1 MRWSA
6 LLPILMA
13 FAAHGQTSV
22 QAPLAPDNGY
32 ILGTGDLVEVAV
44 LGQPEFATRAKV
56 RADGAIALPY
66 ISSVTAQGLTALDF
80 SHAVTERL
88 KAGGFYAK
96 PIVTVEIAAYASRY
110 VVVLGEVGVPGI
122 VPIDRP
128 YHMSEIIARSGGLR
142 ESGADYVVL
151 RHEGAPE
158 HKYPYDKLGT
168 GGIEDDPLVAP
179 NDKLYVPPAPTFY
192 IYGQVNA
199 PGTYSMRGVMT
210 LRKAIVRGGGLRE
223 NGNEKR
229 VKITREGVRV
239 AMSLDEPI
247 QAGDI
252 INVGESLF

>member
-1 MRWSA
+1 MRVLALIIALFAFPAHAQVPPSA
-6 LLPILMA
+6 PA
-13 FAAHGQTSV
+13 
-22 QAPLAPDNGY
+22 DNSY
-32 ILGTGDLVEVAV
+32 ILGTGDLIEVAV
-44 LGQPEFATRAKV
+44 LGQPEFTTRAKV

-66 ISSVTAQGLTALDF
+66 ISSVTAQGLSTLGF
-80 SHAVTERL
+80 SRAVTERL

-122 VPIDRP
+122 IPIDRP

-168 GGIEDDPLVAP
+168 GGVDDDPLVAP

-199 PGTYSMRGVMT
+199 PGTYPMRGVMT

-223 NGNEKR
+223 NGSEKR
-229 VKITREGVRV
+229 VKITRDGTRV
-239 AMSLDEPI
+239 SVSLDEPI

-252 INVGESLF
+252 INIGESLF